1 MRRSRFSDTSIIGS
15 RNRRSAARHCRPTPD
30 ARRPRMRAAA
40 IAVAAASLPA
50 LAPAA
55 QFALPEGFA
64 GTWNGAPSHT
74 VLGPYSTPAYTLGI
88 STNSGPLNDTI
99 IDNNMDFDDVY
110 YGWQRFYIEGS
121 GENSG
126 DLWYV
131 RAHPPHH
138 HTPPYTTT
146 TTHHHTPPTPPR
158 HHQNLRYCGMLLN
171 WFVGSYLGTGSS
183 YRPNRFF
190 AAEGS
195 ETFQVT

>member
-1 MRRSRFSDTSIIGS
+1 
-15 RNRRSAARHCRPTPD
+15 
-30 ARRPRMRAAA
+30 MRAAA

-74 VLGPYSTPAYTLGI
+74 VLGPFSTPAYTLGI

-121 GENSG
+121 GESSG
-126 DLWYV
+126 DLGYA

-138 HTPPYTTT
+138 HKTTT
-146 TTHHHTPPTPPR
+146 TNHHHTPPTPP
-158 HHQNLRYCGMLLN
+158 HTTTTTTITTAATTTTATNTTILRYCGMLLN

-195 ETFQVT
+195 ETYQVT